1 MAYEDRSPSA
11 IEATSVYTTHGTKTE
26 KIITTVTMIRSSVT
40 DTHTWDAT
48 DEFASSYTPIIY
60 VEAVTLIHHASDVV
74 ATGKA
79 STGSDIAAAT
89 VTGTGI
95 SSGSKVTGTAAS
107 TSNAA
112 ARAIPRVSGW
122 NGIGVVLGTSLAA
135 AALGVA
141 IVLPL

>member
-1 MAYEDRSPSA
+1 MAYEDRSASL
-11 IEATSVYTTHGTKTE
+11 IKSTSVYTTHGTKTE
-26 KIITTVTMIRSSVT
+26 KIITTVTTIRSSVT
-40 DTHTWDAT
+40 SSDTWDAT
-48 DEFASSYTPIIY
+48 DSFASFYTPIIY

-79 STGSDIAAAT
+79 STGSGTATAT
-89 VTGTGI
+89 VTGTGT
-95 SSGSKVTGTAAS
+95 SSGSKATGTAAS

-112 ARAIPRVSGW
+112 ARVIPGVSGW

-141 IVLPL
+141 FVLPL

>member
-1 MAYEDRSPSA
+1 VAYEARSESL
-11 IEATSVYTTHGTKTE
+11 IESTSVYTTHGTKTE
-26 KIITTVTMIRSSVT
+26 KIITTATTIRSSVT
-40 DTHTWDAT
+40 TTETWDAT
-48 DEFASSYTPIIY
+48 DSFASFYTPIIY

-74 ATGKA
+74 GTGKA
-79 STGSDIAAAT
+79 STSSGTAT
-89 VTGTGI
+89 GTATGTGT
-95 SSGSKVTGTAAS
+95 SSGSKATGTAAS

-112 ARAIPRVSGW
+112 ARVIPRVSGW